1 MHPDVA
7 ISILRAHLPELKDMG
22 VLSLAIFGSVARN
35 EAKADSDVDL
45 LVEFEPPLGFDRY
58 MDAKFRLEALLGRP
72 VDLVT
77 TAGLKAGLR
86 EVVARECLHVT

>member
-1 MHPDVA
+1 MHPDQA
-7 ISILRAHLPELKDMG
+7 IAILRAHLHELRGMG

-77 TAGLKAGLR
+77 TAGLKPGLR
-86 EVVARECLHVT
+86 DVVARECLRVA